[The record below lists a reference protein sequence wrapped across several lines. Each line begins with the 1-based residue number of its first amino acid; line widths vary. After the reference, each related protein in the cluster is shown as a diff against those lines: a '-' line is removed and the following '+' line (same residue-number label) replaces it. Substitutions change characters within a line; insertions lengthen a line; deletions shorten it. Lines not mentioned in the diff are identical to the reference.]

1 MSLLSMNLQKCT
13 HMMSV
18 QVPDGEGGSHTT
30 WKEGGVFYA
39 ALVLA
44 SSTKTDTAEK
54 DVAADS
60 YTVTTRKSDALRF
73 GDVFRSADGTTYKV
87 VSDVKR
93 TPVSA
98 GLDMAQITAERWD
111 LPT

>member
-1 MSLLSMNLQKCT
+1 MSLLSMNMQPCT
-13 HMMSV
+13 RLEPRTK
-18 QVPDGEGGSHTT
+18 PDGEGGAKTT
-30 WKEGGVFYA
+30 WKEGGTFDA

-60 YTVTTRKSDALRF
+60 YTVTTRKADALRF
-73 GDVFRSADGTTYKV
+73 GDVFRDADGTTYKV

-93 TPVSA
+93 TPVGA
-98 GLDMAQITAERWD
+98 GLDMAQVTAERWD

>member
-13 HMMSV
+13 HMVST
-18 QVPDGEGGSHTT
+18 QAPDMEGGSHTT

-60 YTVTTRKSDALRF
+60 YTVTTRKADALRF
-73 GDVFRSADGTTYKV
+73 GDVFRDADCTTYKV

-93 TPVSA
+93 TPVGA
-98 GLDMAQITAERWD
+98 GLDMAQVTAERWD